1 MGQLTVQRGFEPELV
16 FVKIEMEWFT
26 KRKLSLTT
34 IYTQYATDQS

>member
-26 KRKLSLTT
+26 KRKLELNDHLNA
-34 IYTQYATDQS
+34 IRH